1 MHALILHLIRQ
12 KQYREALD
20 ELETYLTSY
29 PYLLSGPLHT
39 YAGMLAFYLAQ
50 PADLRGEGLGAE
62 AGGPGGI
69 GVAGRGD
76 GGSDSSSPP
85 PRATSGTVQ
94 VADVSL
100 VRQARVWFVKAQ
112 DIGRDEVAAEF
123 VRIVSA
129 ERDSPLRRRVEL
141 THQIDS
147 ATNGP
152 EADLS
157 DDEDDDDRVPPTQLS
172 LYSML
177 HPDSD
182 SDDMGDPIDQYDS
195 D

>member
-50 PADLRGEGLGAE
+50 PPDLRGEGLGAVAE
-62 AGGPGGI
+62 GPGGVA
-69 GVAGRGD
+69 VAGRGD
-76 GGSDSSSPP
+76 GGSASSSPP
-85 PRATSGTVQ
+85 PRAASGTVQ

-123 VRIVSA
+123 VRIVSW
-129 ERDSPLRRRVEL
+129 SSSSVSNKGV
-141 THQIDS
+141 TH
-147 ATNGP
+147 TP
-152 EADLS
+152 
-157 DDEDDDDRVPPTQLS
+157 DRFCDKRYRSRLI
-172 LYSML
+172 
-177 HPDSD
+177 
-182 SDDMGDPIDQYDS
+182 GR
-195 D
+195 